1 MGLSDLLWRT
11 SFYFLEGFLKS
22 GKYLECK
29 NPKTLVL
36 HDLNIPGRA
45 RIFCFVLLFFLDLNW
60 LSIPLEVKVKT
71 T

>member
-11 SFYFLEGFLKS
+11 SFYFLVGFPKS

-29 NPKTLVL
+29 NHPKTLVL

-45 RIFCFVLLFFLDLNW
+45 CIFCFVLLFF
-60 LSIPLEVKVKT
+60 
-71 T
+71 